1 MAHYKVRVAYH
12 LIETREFEFHRD
24 LSYLSPGEILDICE
38 EDIGFDKGKVVD
50 REILREYLVY
60 EDTHQVHGEK

>member
-12 LIETREFEFHRD
+12 IIETREFEFNKG
-24 LSYLSPGEILDICE
+24 LPYLSPEEILIICE

-60 EDTHQVHGEK
+60 QDNHQVHGEK